1 MAQSVQQQRA
11 SYPLAAYNFR
21 VTIGTE
27 AKSFAF
33 ARVSGLQLEYQ
44 TVTYRHG
51 LSSFVG
57 GEDLTKFYSGKYI
70 SVTLERGITDRSSF
84 LKTWLEDK
92 SPRAMAISLCDENG
106 TPVLSWR
113 IARAFAV
120 KLSAPT
126 FDARTNE
133 VAIET
138 LEVKAAGISIVP
150 NP

>member
-1 MAQSVQQQRA
+1 MAHSMQEQRD

-27 AKSFAF
+27 ALSFAK
-33 ARVSGLQLEYQ
+33 VSGLQREYQ

-51 LSSFVG
+51 LSFLAG
-57 GEDLTKFYSGKYI
+57 GEELTKFYFGKYV
-70 SVTLERGITDRSSF
+70 SVTLERGTTTRVTF
-84 LKTWLEDK
+84 LHQWLEQK
-92 SPRAMAISLCDENG
+92 RPVAMEIGLCDERG
-106 TPVLSWR
+106 TPVLAWR

-138 LEVKAAGISIVP
+138 LEVKAAGITIVP
-150 NP
+150 LP